1 MKGRA
6 RASFEGG
13 RDFCEAPAVMAVS
26 GFGSGINPAIRART
40 VGVGWDR
47 NTAALGQ
54 NENCCF
60 LGAHPG
66 ADRIKG

>member
-1 MKGRA
+1 
-6 RASFEGG
+6 
-13 RDFCEAPAVMAVS
+13 MAVS
-26 GFGSGINPAIRART
+26 GFGSGINPAIRAGT
-40 VGVGWDR
+40 VGFGRDR